1 MRSSGCHHLLP
12 LLALASLALLL
23 GLAAAAGNEA
33 NSLTADA
40 ATAPHVR
47 TKRGIFW
54 DFFQKMVITKNLL
67 VDVSMQWGS

>member
-1 MRSSGCHHLLP
+1 MP
-12 LLALASLALLL
+12 LLALASLALFL
-23 GLAAAAGNEA
+23 GLAAAGNEA

-67 VDVSMQWGS
+67 VDVSMQWCFICPYIPL